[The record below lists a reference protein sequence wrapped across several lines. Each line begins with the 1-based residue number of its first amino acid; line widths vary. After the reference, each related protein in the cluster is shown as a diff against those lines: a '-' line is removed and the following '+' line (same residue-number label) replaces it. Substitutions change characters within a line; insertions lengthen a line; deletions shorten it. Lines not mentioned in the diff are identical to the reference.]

1 MMACPDM
8 ALLVGRKIIS
18 LLRKSSTGNI
28 YIFYIFNEL
37 GVKLV
42 SLYVQGSLLKYSASS
57 LSLPSLMFFNH
68 IMTKTH

>member
-1 MMACPDM
+1 M

-37 GVKLV
+37 GEKLV
-42 SLYVQGSLLKYSASS
+42 SLYVQGSLLKYCASS